1 MVQGKGSSETSREQ
15 EASVSRKPARLED
28 QPTVITSPEEVVPVS
43 SPEIGVEILAPKVG
57 PSSVLGPYEILE
69 YIGGGGMG
77 RVFRAFDAR
86 LSRLVALKVL
96 TPEQA
101 SDPQTLARFQ
111 NEARSA
117 ARLNH
122 PGIVQVYAAGEQ
134 NGVYYIAF
142 EFIEGVNLR
151 KLVEDKGPLPWV
163 DAVRYVLQVA
173 EALDHANKR
182 GVVHRDIKPSNIII
196 TNDGQAK
203 LIDLGLA
210 RVFHP
215 DGRSQ
220 DLTSSGT
227 TLGTFDYIAPEQ
239 ARDPRLADVRSD
251 IYSLGCTL
259 YFLLTGQPPFPGGTV
274 LQKLLQHQTEE
285 PPDVRTVRRDVPEA
299 LVRIL
304 RRMMAKSP
312 RQRFSSAAD
321 LAAALREVLGVSERV
336 VRRANGKPVKS
347 GREERWRRHLPWV
360 VPAAVL
366 CVATV
371 LFDWWWSHGA
381 EDSQFMGDETA
392 VSVDLFSPPAPAF
405 RPKALNDPQ
414 SPAASANSPAQPEG
428 VSPPGRA
435 QPGNSSGQV
444 PLPAPADGASGPSL
458 RPADSTGPSG
468 GGMSIPG
475 GPQSRSDSGVIPP
488 GVLPPSSVLE
498 VDRRAGGAPN
508 SALTGET
515 LNQRSS
521 FSEVVQRN
529 SGPAAAGP
537 PEGDVGSSRLLPF
550 SSARNDNEKALLPQG
565 FGSVATWVRWVD
577 PTGRRE
583 GSYSTLE
590 AACRAALPGDE
601 IRLDFDGALPVRA
614 VDLRGRSIKIVGEKG
629 RFPELVCRFDERSR
643 GGNEPFF
650 LLAASDV
657 SFENVALRFEV
668 SSAGGTE
675 SLAAFRL
682 ARDARVKFSRCV
694 LTFAVAGSGSPWTQT
709 RPMAAF
715 FECADDAQTE
725 VLVRALAAD
734 SKRSGQ
740 NVVEVERSMIR
751 GEADVVRSLGVQ
763 GGQLKLAESLIAT
776 SGRLLDVWGT
786 ERAPSAGAAW
796 EVLLKRVTALCHS
809 GLIRQRLLSYQLH
822 LLPIRVESEWS
833 IFIVG
838 REASLVLQEGPALER
853 ALRLFSWV
861 GRDNF
866 YEVSTRLW
874 SIVPSDPGATP
885 YHVAFDSWM
894 SFWGSDHEQN
904 PAWGAIP
911 WKNPPP
917 LEKACSLHQPS
928 DYQLAE
934 PEVDDVA
941 AELAGRAGCP
951 IELLPR
957 PPLTLPQL

>member
-1 MVQGKGSSETSREQ
+1 MIQGKGSSGTNPQQ
-15 EASVSRKPARLED
+15 EAPASAKPVRLED
-28 QPTVITSPEEVVPVS
+28 QPTVITSHEEVVPVS

-57 PSSVLGPYEILE
+57 PGSVLGPYEILE

-86 LSRLVALKVL
+86 LSRVVALKVL

-151 KLVEDKGPLPWV
+151 RLVEDKGPLPWV

-173 EALDHANKR
+173 EALDYANRR
-182 GVVHRDIKPSNIII
+182 GVVHRDIKPSNILV

-210 RVFHP
+210 RVFHA

-312 RQRFSSAAD
+312 RQRFPSAAD
-321 LAAALREVLGVSERV
+321 LVVALREVLGIGDRV
-336 VRRANGKPVKS
+336 VRRANGKPAKN

-366 CVATV
+366 FLATV

-381 EDSQFMGDETA
+381 EDSQFVGDEA
-392 VSVDLFSPPAPAF
+392 AAPVDLFSPPAPAF
-405 RPKALNDPQ
+405 RPN
-414 SPAASANSPAQPEG
+414 
-428 VSPPGRA
+428 
-435 QPGNSSGQV
+435 
-444 PLPAPADGASGPSL
+444 
-458 RPADSTGPSG
+458 TF
-468 GGMSIPG
+468 G
-475 GPQSRSDSGVIPP
+475 GPQPSSSPPATGPVQPESGSPSGRTQPAESPSQAPPPTPAGGSSGDSARPANSVDQSSGGMAISGLVGSSPESPVIPS
-488 GVLPPSSVLE
+488 GVLPTPNALE
-498 VDRRAGGAPN
+498 VDRPGMPSVTGVPVDVLGRRPSSSGEAQRDLFPTVEGASSGEAGA
-508 SALTGET
+508 TG
-515 LNQRSS
+515 
-521 FSEVVQRN
+521 
-529 SGPAAAGP
+529 
-537 PEGDVGSSRLLPF
+537 LLPF
-550 SSARNDNEKALLPQG
+550 SSSRSGDGRALLGQG
-565 FGSVATWVRWVD
+565 FQSVATWVRWVD

-583 GSYSTLE
+583 GSYSNLE

-601 IRLDFDGALPVRA
+601 IRLDFDGALAVRA
-614 VDLRGRSIKIVGEKG
+614 VDLRGRSLRIVGEKG

-657 SFENVALRFEV
+657 SFENVAFRFEV
-668 SSAGGTE
+668 SAAGAAD

-682 ARDARVKFSRCV
+682 ARDARVKFAGCV
-694 LTFAVAGSGSPWTQT
+694 LTFVVSGAGSPWTPP
-709 RPMAAF
+709 RPMATF

-740 NVVEVERSMIR
+740 NIVEVERSMIR
-751 GEADVVRSLGVQ
+751 GEADVIRSLGVQ
-763 GGQLKLAESLIAT
+763 GGQLKLSESLVAA
-776 SGRLLDVWGT
+776 SGRLLDVWGS
-786 ERAPSAGAAW
+786 ERAPSAGASW
-796 EVLLKRVTALCHS
+796 EVFLKRVTALCCS

-822 LLPIRVESEWS
+822 LLPIRVESEWC
-833 IFIVG
+833 IFAAR
-838 REASLVLQEGPALER
+838 REASLILQEGPALER

-861 GRDNF
+861 GRNNF
-866 YEVSTRLW
+866 YEIVTRFW
-874 SIVPSDPGATP
+874 AIVPSEPGATP

-894 SFWGSDHEQN
+894 SYWGSDSEQN

-911 WKNPPP
+911 WKNPLP
-917 LEKACSLHQPS
+917 LEKVCSLHQPS

-941 AELAGRAGCP
+941 AELAGKAGCP

-957 PPLTLPQL
+957 PLLTLRQP